1 MSPRQACQWS
11 LFWNEEKIVYILLKS
26 PSFRNFSHQKTEKQN
41 NPSHSPPRCPLIF
54 FFLKKKTYEK
64 PLFSFAMKEEKD
76 LRKFNSW
83 ENSWNFFLH
92 LGGREKNPT
101 QKNPHKFLLLMPED
115 FHSNAFWSWEFLPL
129 SRNLSYMLP
138 SSHLSILA
146 SF

>member
-1 MSPRQACQWS
+1 MVFVLKWGENCIYTLKISIFQKFFPSEDSDAKQS
-11 LFWNEEKIVYILLKS
+11 L
-26 PSFRNFSHQKTEKQN
+26 
-41 NPSHSPPRCPLIF
+41 PLTPTLPLDF
-54 FFLKKKTYEK
+54 FFFFKKKTYEK

-92 LGGREKNPT
+92 LGGREKNLT
-101 QKNPHKFLLLMPED
+101 QKKPHKFLLLMPED

-129 SRNLSYMLP
+129 LRNLSYMLP